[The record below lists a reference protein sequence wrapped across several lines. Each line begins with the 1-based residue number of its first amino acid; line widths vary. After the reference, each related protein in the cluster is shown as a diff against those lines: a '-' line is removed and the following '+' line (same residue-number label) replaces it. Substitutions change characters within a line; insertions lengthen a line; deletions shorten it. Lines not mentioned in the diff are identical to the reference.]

1 MSKTQ
6 AYYLEIKL
14 FKALE
19 ETCNNVKLKGVVQAD
34 EKYFR
39 IILKVLKYTVESL
52 ERNEKMYMDAVVLCS
67 DIRK

>member
-19 ETCNNVKLKGVVQAD
+19 ETCNNVELKGLVQAD

-39 IILKVLKYTVESL
+39 IILKVLNINICQEIL
-52 ERNEKMYMDAVVLCS
+52 DIAVCK
-67 DIRK
+67 I